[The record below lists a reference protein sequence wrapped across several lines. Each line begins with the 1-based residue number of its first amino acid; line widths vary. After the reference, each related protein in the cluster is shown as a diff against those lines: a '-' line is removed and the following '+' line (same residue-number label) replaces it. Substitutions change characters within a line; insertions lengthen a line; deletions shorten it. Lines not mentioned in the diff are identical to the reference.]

1 MIFVSTAIPG
11 VSESMNKQ
19 DLANKVAEETGL
31 ARNDAVRA
39 IDAMLDTIT
48 AALANGEEVRLVGF
62 GNFVAGVRKASTGR
76 NPRTGEPMDLAESV
90 VPKFRVGRNLKD
102 ACNGQANGVAR

>member
-1 MIFVSTAIPG
+1 
-11 VSESMNKQ
+11 MNKQ
-19 DLANKVAEETGL
+19 DLAGRLAETTGL
-31 ARNDAVRA
+31 ARADATRA
-39 IDAMLDTIT
+39 IDSMLEIIT
-48 AALANGEEVRLVGF
+48 DALARGEEVRLVGF

-102 ACNGQANGVAR
+102 ACNLGANGLDG

>member
-1 MIFVSTAIPG
+1 
-11 VSESMNKQ
+11 MNKQ
-19 DLANKVAEETGL
+19 DLANRVAEATGL
-31 ARNDAVRA
+31 ARGDAMRA

-48 AALANGEEVRLVGF
+48 DALSNGEEVRLVGF

-102 ACNGQANGVAR
+102 ACNSSPNGLAR

>member
-1 MIFVSTAIPG
+1 
-11 VSESMNKQ
+11 MNKQ
-19 DLANKVAEETGL
+19 DLANRVADATGL

-39 IDAMLDTIT
+39 IDALLDIIT
-48 AALANGEEVRLVGF
+48 EALAKGEEVRLVGF

-102 ACNGQANGVAR
+102 ACNHAANGAAE

>member
-1 MIFVSTAIPG
+1 
-11 VSESMNKQ
+11 MNKQ

-31 ARNDAVRA
+31 ARADAARA

-48 AALANGEEVRLVGF
+48 AALAKGEEVRLVGF

-102 ACNGQANGVAR
+102 ACNGHANGAVR